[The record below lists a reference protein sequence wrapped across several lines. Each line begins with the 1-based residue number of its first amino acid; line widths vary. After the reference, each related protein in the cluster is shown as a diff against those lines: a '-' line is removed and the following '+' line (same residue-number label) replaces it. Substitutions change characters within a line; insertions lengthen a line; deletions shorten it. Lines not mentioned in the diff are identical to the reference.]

1 MTAPSYDPLK
11 FGAVSFG
18 KTDQQKTSEDPA
30 NENPANERPANV
42 DPATP
47 EDLLFADANASAL
60 QDPSAPPPG
69 PQADQEDVDDGWGLA
84 PPLPDVDYP
93 DEARPDSSQSK
104 NLLPTDVGADDT
116 RGREPAQTTPRPTQ
130 SWQQRNRSSQR
141 PARREALP
149 RRQDQPV
156 HNPLQHRRSA
166 SGGVV
171 PLLVLLV
178 GLGAAA
184 YLSLVAHNYP
194 MAIFLALVSVVGA
207 PLVRLILQPA
217 VE

>member
-84 PPLPDVDYP
+84 PPLPDADYP

-116 RGREPAQTTPRPTQ
+116 RG
-130 SWQQRNRSSQR
+130 
-141 PARREALP
+141 
-149 RRQDQPV
+149 
-156 HNPLQHRRSA
+156 
-166 SGGVV
+166 
-171 PLLVLLV
+171 
-178 GLGAAA
+178 
-184 YLSLVAHNYP
+184 
-194 MAIFLALVSVVGA
+194 
-207 PLVRLILQPA
+207 
-217 VE
+217 